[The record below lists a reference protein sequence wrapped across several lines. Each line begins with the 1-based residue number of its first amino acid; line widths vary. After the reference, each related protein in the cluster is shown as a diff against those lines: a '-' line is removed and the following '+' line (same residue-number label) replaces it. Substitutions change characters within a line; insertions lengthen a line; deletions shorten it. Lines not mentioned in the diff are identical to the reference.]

1 MRRPGGLARTLLLAQ
16 LAVIVV
22 GAITLVVVALLI
34 TPGLFTHHLD
44 MAGESDPVVQDH
56 ALQALTST
64 VAVAGAGAVAA
75 AILAASL
82 TSWFLVLRIARPID
96 DLASAAQAI
105 HRGEFPEPVSSATSQ
120 DEVAQLVESF
130 NEMVDRLE
138 HTEESRIRLLADL
151 SHELR
156 TPLATLEAYVDGLE
170 DGVLEATAPNLD
182 TMRAQVAR
190 MRRLTGDLAI
200 ITAAGEHALQ
210 LQLTP
215 IDLARM
221 LDVARAAAA
230 PAFEAKG
237 VPLTLRVPTSTLT
250 VRGDEARLHQVL
262 ANLLENSLR
271 HSSPPASVVLGARAD
286 HGMVIIEV
294 RDSGEGIPPD
304 KLQLVFERFARLDQS
319 RTSQDGSGS
328 GLGLA
333 IAREIVREH
342 GGEITAHS
350 EGLGHGTTLR
360 IRLPLTSS
368 PSHRRGTRYPAT
380 AT

>member
-82 TSWFLVLRIARPID
+82 TSWFHVLRIARPID
-96 DLASAAQAI
+96 DLAAAARAI
-105 HRGEFPEPVSSATSQ
+105 QRGQFPEPVSSATSQ
-120 DEVAQLVESF
+120 DEVAQLVTSF

-170 DGVLEATAPNLD
+170 DGVLQASAANLD

-190 MRRLTGDLAI
+190 MRRLTGDLAV
-200 ITAAGEHALQ
+200 ITAAGEHALK

-215 IDLARM
+215 VDVHRM
-221 LDVARAAAA
+221 LVVARAAAA
-230 PAFEAKG
+230 PGFDAKG
-237 VPLTLRVPTSTLT
+237 VSLTLQPQVAPLT
-250 VRGDEARLHQVL
+250 VRCDDARMQQVL

-271 HSSPPASVVLGARAD
+271 YSSPQTSVVLSARAERETA
-286 HGMVIIEV
+286 IIEV
-294 RDSGEGIPPD
+294 RDSGEGIPLD
-304 KLQLVFERFARLDQS
+304 KLQLVFERFARLDPS
-319 RTSQDGSGS
+319 RTNQDGSGS

-342 GGEITAHS
+342 GGDITAHS
-350 EGLGHGTTLR
+350 AGLGHGTTIR
-360 IRLPLTSS
+360 IRLPLLSSTPRQSGTGASTTS
-368 PSHRRGTRYPAT
+368 T
-380 AT
+380 

>member
-105 HRGEFPEPVSSATSQ
+105 QRGQFPEPVSSATSQ
-120 DEVAQLVESF
+120 DEVAQLVTSF

-170 DGVLEATAPNLD
+170 DGILQASAANLD

-190 MRRLTGDLAI
+190 MRRLTGDLAV
-200 ITAAGEHALQ
+200 ITAAGEHALK

-215 IDLARM
+215 VDVHRM
-221 LDVARAAAA
+221 LVVARAAAA
-230 PAFEAKG
+230 PSFDAKG
-237 VPLTLRVPTSTLT
+237 VSLTLQPQVASLT
-250 VRGDEARLHQVL
+250 VRCDDARMQQVL

-271 HSSPPASVVLGARAD
+271 YSSPQSSVVLSARAERETAL
-286 HGMVIIEV
+286 IEV
-294 RDSGEGIPPD
+294 RDSGDGIPPD
-304 KLQLVFERFARLDQS
+304 KLQLVFERFARLDPS
-319 RTSQDGSGS
+319 RTNQDGSGS

-342 GGEITAHS
+342 GGDITAHS
-350 EGLGHGTTLR
+350 AGLGHGTTIR
-360 IRLPLTSS
+360 IRLPLLSSAPRQSGTGAPTTSS
-368 PSHRRGTRYPAT
+368 
-380 AT
+380 

>member
-105 HRGEFPEPVSSATSQ
+105 QRGQFPEPVSSATSQ
-120 DEVAQLVESF
+120 DEVAQLVTSF

-170 DGVLEATAPNLD
+170 DGVLQASAANLD

-190 MRRLTGDLAI
+190 MRRLTGDLAV
-200 ITAAGEHALQ
+200 ITAAGEHALK

-215 IDLARM
+215 VDVHRM
-221 LDVARAAAA
+221 LVVARAAAA
-230 PAFEAKG
+230 PGFDAKG
-237 VPLTLRVPTSTLT
+237 VSLTLQPQVAPLT
-250 VRGDEARLHQVL
+250 VRCDDARMQQVL

-271 HSSPPASVVLGARAD
+271 YSSPQTSVVLSARAERETA
-286 HGMVIIEV
+286 IIEV
-294 RDSGEGIPPD
+294 RDSGEGIPLD
-304 KLQLVFERFARLDQS
+304 KLQLVFERFARLDPS
-319 RTSQDGSGS
+319 RTNQDGSGS

-342 GGEITAHS
+342 GGDITAHS
-350 EGLGHGTTLR
+350 AGLGHGTTIR
-360 IRLPLTSS
+360 IRLPLLSSTPRQSGTGASTTS
-368 PSHRRGTRYPAT
+368 T
-380 AT
+380 